1 MVVKY
6 RGEIFS
12 VEEIAGMV
20 NGRGVRFERI
30 RENDV
35 VVMLALVGGKLVMEK
50 VKRLAVGKRLLEL
63 PAGHVEPREDIGA
76 AAKREFEEE
85 TGYRAPSARHLFSAY
100 MAPGLVDNMHHNFLL
115 GGIRKGKTHRD
126 PDEDMEIV
134 LVPVNRALSMIRSNE
149 IVDGKSIA
157 LILWAARNGII

>member
-1 MVVKY
+1 MTCMVVKY

-63 PAGHVEPREDIGA
+63 PPGFANTRFRNLLTGETVEAGAQGTLLCREV
-76 AAKREFEEE
+76 
-85 TGYRAPSARHLFSAY
+85 FSSF
-100 MAPGLVDNMHHNFLL
+100 PVGLLL
-115 GGIRKGKTHRD
+115 R
-126 PDEDMEIV
+126 
-134 LVPVNRALSMIRSNE
+134 
-149 IVDGKSIA
+149 
-157 LILWAARNGII
+157 